1 VSEQLTLLLKRWK
14 EGDFEARNQLFEQ
27 VFIILKQIAS
37 KKLKYK
43 TGDVILQPTLLVNE
57 AFIKLANQK
66 QINFNDRKHFFA
78 IAARVIL
85 QIILDHREKQSALMR
100 GGNLQQVSFTSLEI
114 GVKENKLDSILLEQ
128 ALDDLNEID
137 ERAAYIFQLK
147 YILGFTIQ
155 EICQELSI
163 GHATV
168 EEDLKM
174 AKAWLAN
181 RLS

>member
-1 VSEQLTLLLKRWK
+1 MSEQLTFLLKKWK

-27 VFIILKQIAS
+27 VFIVLKQIAA
-37 KKLKYK
+37 KKLKHK
-43 TGDVILQPTLLVNE
+43 TGDVILQPTVLVNE

-85 QIILDHREKQSALMR
+85 QIIIDHREKQSALIR
-100 GGNLQQVSFTSLEI
+100 GGNLQQVSLTDLALRTEE
-114 GVKENKLDSILLEQ
+114 KESNAIFLQQ
-128 ALDDLNEID
+128 ALDELAEID

-155 EICQELSI
+155 EICQEISL
-163 GHATV
+163 GHTTV
-168 EEDLKM
+168 EDDLKM
-174 AKAWLAN
+174 AKAWLSN